1 MIYEKNRQE
10 EKALAFKYKATE
22 IPNHV
27 KERRFE
33 KLQKGSLER
42 RHENKRLAV
51 AKIKA
56 TEAPFKFYERDNKLA
71 KLKQENAEL
80 PDSMGQFEPFRAGK
94 IPWKVLVPLY
104 QGMVEDGEQAREKR
118 VKKNAQVSLSLSKLP
133 PRMELDEKKRA
144 QKAEEQAKMKM
155 SQSFAFK
162 PPVPKQVPDFKRL
175 HREFS

>member
-1 MIYEKNRQE
+1 MPKTGKGKYNVTVPQPFEFLNQEKGFSTRQKKVEQMIYEKNRQE

-118 VKKNAQVSLSLSKLP
+118 VKKNA
-133 PRMELDEKKRA
+133 
-144 QKAEEQAKMKM
+144 
-155 SQSFAFK
+155 
-162 PPVPKQVPDFKRL
+162 
-175 HREFS
+175 

>member
-1 MIYEKNRQE
+1 MIYEKKRQE

-22 IPNHV
+22 VPKHV
-27 KERRFE
+27 KDRRYE
-33 KLQKGSLER
+33 KLQKASLER
-42 RHENKRLAV
+42 REENKRLAV

-56 TEAPFKFYERDNKLA
+56 TEAPFKFYERDVKQA

-80 PDSMGQFEPFRAGK
+80 PANMGQFEPFRAGK
-94 IPWKVLVPLY
+94 IPWRVLVPLY
-104 QGMVEDGEQAREKR
+104 QGMVEDGEQEREKR

-144 QKAEEQAKMKM
+144 EKAEEQAKMKQ
-155 SQSFAFK
+155 SQSFSFR
-162 PPVPKQVPDFKRL
+162 PPLPKQVPDFKRL